1 VGLRDYLSIARRHW
15 WIFLVSLGFALAVAV
30 VINIRT
36 PPVYAS
42 AVTFFF
48 TNPSTLSADLYPA
61 SMFSQGR
68 LNSYA
73 AVLTSDRITVP
84 LAGTPGLRLTS
95 QEIAERIIVEA
106 VPNTVMLRVTV
117 EDRSPAR
124 AQLLATALVPRF
136 QAVISALEQT
146 NEKGQPV
153 VRVEVVAGPR
163 LEDDPVAPRPLNNLA
178 MAAMVGLIVGAALV
192 VAREVTDSAVRS
204 VETLQTLVS
213 APVLARVPVDARA
226 PTGAGPFV
234 SDNDSP
240 RAEALRQ
247 LRANLQYADGDRAV
261 QVIAVTSAVEKEG
274 RSATACSLG
283 LLFAEAGRR
292 VLVVDA
298 ELRRPRLAAFLGRE
312 NAAGLSTVLSGG
324 ASVDQAL
331 QPWGAGL
338 WLLSAGHSPPNP
350 SELLSSPRMAEV
362 IEELR
367 GRFDIIIVDCPPL
380 LAVTD
385 AAIVAARSDGALLV
399 VRSRKTKNAQVT
411 TAVRALHAV
420 DARVLGCVLNMV
432 PAKSG
437 DVFPQFER
445 YAGGGAAASG
455 EVPGNAPAATGR
467 ARFWHWSWAPCP
479 PRPRAVM

>member
-1 VGLRDYLSIARRHW
+1 VGLRDYLSIVGRNW
-15 WIFLVSLGFALAVAV
+15 WVFLVSLGLALAVAM
-30 VINIRT
+30 VINVRT

-84 LAGTPGLRLTS
+84 LASTPGLGLTPR
-95 QEIAERIIVEA
+95 EIGERISSEA

-117 EDRSPAR
+117 QDRSPAR
-124 AQLLATALVPRF
+124 AQLLATALVP
-136 QAVISALEQT
+136 QVEAVISELEST
-146 NEKGQPV
+146 NAKGQPV

-178 MAAMVGLIVGAALV
+178 MAAMVGLIAGAALT

-204 VETLQTLVS
+204 VDALQALVS
-213 APVLARVPVDARA
+213 APVLARVPVDAEA
-226 PTGAGPFV
+226 PTGVGPFI
-234 SDNDSP
+234 SDTNSP

-247 LRANLQYADGDRAV
+247 LRANLQYVDSDRAA
-261 QVIAVTSAVEKEG
+261 QVIAVTSAVPGEG
-274 RSATACSLG
+274 RSATACSLA
-283 LLFAEAGRR
+283 LLFAESGRR

-312 NAAGLSTVLSGG
+312 NAAGLSTILAGG

-362 IEELR
+362 VEELR
-367 GRFDIIIVDCPPL
+367 GRFDIVIVDCPPL

-385 AAIVAARSDGALLV
+385 AAVIAARSDGALLV

-411 TAVRALHAV
+411 AAARALHAV
-420 DARVLGCVLNMV
+420 DARILGCVLNMV

-445 YAGGGAAASG
+445 YAGGGAAAGGEVSG
-455 EVPGNAPAATGR
+455 EVPASPPR
-467 ARFWHWSWAPCP
+467 ARFWHRSCALRS
-479 PRPRAVM
+479 PRTSAAW